1 MSDEEVEIFAARL
14 RLQPGM
20 TLCEMGSASGALLSR
35 LAAKVMPG
43 GKLIA
48 TNIDTQALA
57 ETRTVVI
64 GAGYD
69 ASILTTYLATPDA
82 WAPGL
87 ADGTCDAL
95 YSRMVI
101 HMIPE
106 AVVLGTYIGQWARAL
121 KPGGLMFMADH
132 NPDSGP
138 LDGPR
143 RPISNVPWGGMV
155 VVPQE
160 TEVAQITAGGFDLID
175 GPFEHKFIDN
185 GYGAVYTP
193 QFGNSSRR

>member
-1 MSDEEVEIFAARL
+1 MLLETTTSSCWTSRYAVFWSALQFLVVMLGTSFILPQLLESFSMSDEEVEIFAARL

-87 ADGTCDAL
+87 ADGTDFL
-95 YSRMVI
+95 WKSTKFLV
-101 HMIPE
+101 
-106 AVVLGTYIGQWARAL
+106 
-121 KPGGLMFMADH
+121 
-132 NPDSGP
+132 
-138 LDGPR
+138 
-143 RPISNVPWGGMV
+143 RPIARLLGSNRPS
-155 VVPQE
+155 QDAK
-160 TEVAQITAGGFDLID
+160 VAKCSL
-175 GPFEHKFIDN
+175 
-185 GYGAVYTP
+185 
-193 QFGNSSRR
+193 